1 MAVVIG
7 VGIVTILAGIVLVW
21 VAVAGWRGRLSR
33 GLPIGVRTPSTMRS
47 DEAFAVANK
56 AAAPLGAAGGGVVA
70 LGGVLANG
78 CPETPVRR
86 SVVLRCPGRA
96 RAVTGRR
103 GRRSPGVQVTAH
115 PDAVPQ

>member
-21 VAVAGWRGRLSR
+21 VAVAGWRGRLSQGR
-33 GLPIGVRTPSTMRS
+33 PIGVRTPSTMRS

-70 LGGVLANG
+70 LGGVLAMVVPKHLFG
-78 CPETPVRR
+78 VPLFSGVLVGLTLLLAGAAVGVRA
-86 SVVLRCPGRA
+86 CK
-96 RAVTGRR
+96 
-103 GRRSPGVQVTAH
+103 
-115 PDAVPQ
+115 